1 MISAVSPLSAAGLF
15 LKAYFGL
22 PQQVCSLRTVNVKIR
37 SPQRLMMNDLA
48 QRFAENPILRPQDLR
63 PSVAGMEV
71 TCLLNPGVFR
81 YQGKTWL
88 LVRVAER
95 PAQVEGKT
103 SFPILSPDGRLEILE
118 FKSDDPRLDLSDPRV
133 IHFDGRDYLTTLSH
147 LRLLASDDGIV
158 FSEPE
163 NNQAMMGSGELETY
177 GIEDCR
183 VTQIDGNYFLTYTQV
198 SSHGVGV
205 GLRTTRDWKHFVHA
219 GMIFA
224 PHNKDCALFE
234 EKIGD
239 KYYALH
245 RPSSPELGGNYI
257 WLAESPDLVHWGNHR
272 CIAHSRAGYWDS
284 ARVGAGAA
292 PIRTA
297 EGWLEIYHGA
307 TKENRYCLGALL
319 LDLLEPW
326 RVLARSETPIM
337 EPSTCYEQEGFFGQ
351 VIFTNGH
358 LIDGDRITIYY
369 GAADSVICA
378 AHLSIQSIL
387 ASLAPVAGAKA

>member
-1 MISAVSPLSAAGLF
+1 
-15 LKAYFGL
+15 
-22 PQQVCSLRTVNVKIR
+22 
-37 SPQRLMMNDLA
+37 MNDLA
-48 QRFAENPILRPQDLR
+48 QRFEQNPILRPCDLR
-63 PSVAGMEV
+63 PSVRGMEV

-81 YQGKTWL
+81 YQDKTWL

-95 PAQVEGKT
+95 PAQVPGKT
-103 SFPILSPDGRLEILE
+103 SFPILSPEGRLDIIE
-118 FKSDDPRLDLSDPRV
+118 FNSSDPRLDLRDPRV
-133 IHFDGRDYLTTLSH
+133 INFDGRDYLTTLSH
-147 LRLLASDDGIV
+147 LRLLASDDGIH
-158 FSEPE
+158 FAEPE
-163 NNQAMMGSGELETY
+163 QSPPLMGSGELETY

-183 VTQIDGNYFLTYTQV
+183 VAKIDATYCLTYTQV
-198 SSHGVGV
+198 SNHGVGV
-205 GLRTTRDWKHFVHA
+205 GLRTTRDWKQFSHE
-219 GMIFA
+219 GMILP

-234 EKIGD
+234 ERIGG

-257 WLAESPDLVHWGNHR
+257 WLAESPDLVHWGRHH
-272 CIAHSRAGYWDS
+272 CLAHSREGCWDS

-319 LDLLEPW
+319 LHLDEPW

-337 EPSTCYEQEGFFGQ
+337 EPLAPYEQEGFFGK

-358 LIDGDRITIYY
+358 LVDGDQLTLYY

-378 AHLSIQSIL
+378 AHLSIQRIL
-387 ASLAPVAGAKA
+387 DSLAPAKRENA

>member
-1 MISAVSPLSAAGLF
+1 
-15 LKAYFGL
+15 
-22 PQQVCSLRTVNVKIR
+22 
-37 SPQRLMMNDLA
+37 MNDLA
-48 QRFAENPILRPQDLR
+48 RRFVENPILRPQDLR
-63 PSVAGMEV
+63 PSVEGMEV

-81 YQGKTWL
+81 YEGKTWL

-95 PAQVEGKT
+95 PAQVAGKT
-103 SFPILSPDGRLEILE
+103 SFPILSPEGRLEVLE
-118 FKSDDPRLDLSDPRV
+118 FDSIDPRLDLTDPRV
-133 IHFDGRDYLTTLSH
+133 ISFDGQDYLTTLSH
-147 LRLLASDDGIV
+147 LRLVVSSDGV
-158 FSEPE
+158 HFAEPE
-163 NNQAMMGSGELETY
+163 QSPPMMGIGELETY

-183 VTQIDGNYFLTYTQV
+183 VAQIGDAYHLTYTQV
-198 SSHGVGV
+198 SSNGVGV
-205 GLRTTRDWKHFVHA
+205 GLRTTRDWKNFEQQ

-234 EKIGD
+234 EQIGG

-257 WLAESPDLVHWGNHR
+257 WLAESHDLVHWGRHR
-272 CIAHSRAGYWDS
+272 CLAHSREGYWDS

-297 EGWLEIYHGA
+297 AGWLEIYHGA

-319 LDLLEPW
+319 LDLEEPW
-326 RVLARSETPIM
+326 RVLARSEAPIM
-337 EPSTCYEQEGFFGQ
+337 EPLAPYEQEGFFGH

-358 LIDGDRITIYY
+358 LVDGDCVTIYY

-378 AHLSIQSIL
+378 ARLSIQGIL
-387 ASLAPVAGAKA
+387 ASLGTPQGATA

>member
-1 MISAVSPLSAAGLF
+1 M
-15 LKAYFGL
+15 
-22 PQQVCSLRTVNVKIR
+22 T
-37 SPQRLMMNDLA
+37 DLA
-48 QRFAENPILRPQDLR
+48 RRFEQNPILRPRDVR
-63 PSVAGMEV
+63 PSVEGMEV

-81 YQGKTWL
+81 YRDKTWL

-103 SFPILSPDGRLEILE
+103 SFPILSPEGRMEVLE
-118 FKSDDPRLDLSDPRV
+118 FDSSDPRLNLSDPRV
-133 IHFDGRDYLTTLSH
+133 INFDGRDYLTTLSH
-147 LRLLASDDGIV
+147 LRLLSSEDGV
-158 FSEPE
+158 TFTEPE
-163 NNQAMMGSGELETY
+163 QSQPLMGSGELETY

-183 VTQIDGNYFLTYTQV
+183 VAKIGETYYLTYTQV
-198 SSHGVGV
+198 SNNGVGV
-205 GLRTTRDWKHFVHA
+205 GLRTTRNWKDFVHA

-224 PHNKDCALFE
+224 PHNKDCAVFE
-234 EKIGD
+234 GQIGG

-257 WLAESPDLVHWGNHR
+257 WLAESPDLVHWGGHR
-272 CIAHSRAGYWDS
+272 CLAHTREGYWDS
-284 ARVGAGAA
+284 ARIGAGAA

-307 TKENRYCLGALL
+307 TKANRYCLGALL
-319 LDLLEPW
+319 LDLDEPW

-337 EPSTCYEQEGFFGQ
+337 EPLAPYEQEGFFGH

-358 LIDGDRITIYY
+358 VVDGDCITIYY

-378 AHLSIQSIL
+378 ARLSIQSIL
-387 ASLAPVAGAKA
+387 ASLHTPQGAKA

>member
-1 MISAVSPLSAAGLF
+1 MRAQRADPQNDKGLTM
-15 LKAYFGL
+15 K
-22 PQQVCSLRTVNVKIR
+22 
-37 SPQRLMMNDLA
+37 DLA
-48 QRFAENPILRPQDLR
+48 KRFEQNPILRPRDLR
-63 PSVAGMEV
+63 PSVEGMEV

-95 PAQVEGKT
+95 PVQIAGMT
-103 SFPILSPDGRLEILE
+103 SFPILSPDGRLEVLE
-118 FKSDDPRLDLSDPRV
+118 FDSSDSRLDLSDPRV
-133 IHFDGRDYLTTLSH
+133 ISYDGRDYLTTLSH
-147 LRLLASDDGIV
+147 LRLLVSDDGIT
-158 FSEPE
+158 FKEPE
-163 NNQAMMGSGELETY
+163 QGVPLMGNGELETY

-183 VTQIDGNYFLTYTQV
+183 VARIDETYYLTYTQV
-198 SSHGVGV
+198 SSNGVGV
-205 GLRTTRDWKHFVHA
+205 GLRTTRDWKTFVCE
-219 GMIFA
+219 GMIFP

-234 EKIGD
+234 ERIGG

-257 WLAESPDLVHWGNHR
+257 WLAESPDLIHWGRHR
-272 CIAHSRAGYWDS
+272 CLAHSREGLWDS

-297 EGWLEIYHGA
+297 AGWLEIYHGA

-319 LDLLEPW
+319 LDLNEPW

-337 EPSTCYEQEGFFGQ
+337 EPSTPYELEGFFGQ

-358 LIDGDRITIYY
+358 LVDGDRITMYY
-369 GAADSVICA
+369 GAADSVICG
-378 AHLSIQSIL
+378 AHLSISSIL
-387 ASLAPVAGAKA
+387 ASLSTTQGARV

>member
-1 MISAVSPLSAAGLF
+1 M
-15 LKAYFGL
+15 
-22 PQQVCSLRTVNVKIR
+22 T
-37 SPQRLMMNDLA
+37 NDLA
-48 QRFAENPILRPQDLR
+48 IRFEQNPILRPQDLR
-63 PSVAGMEV
+63 PSVPGMEV

-81 YQGKTWL
+81 FQDKTWL

-95 PAQVEGKT
+95 PAQQPGKT
-103 SFPILSPDGRLEILE
+103 SFPILKPDGRVEVLE
-118 FKSDDPRLDLSDPRV
+118 FDSSDPRLDLSDPRV
-133 IHFDGRDYLTTLSH
+133 ITFDGSDYLTTLSH
-147 LRLLASDDGIV
+147 LRLLVSDDGV
-158 FSEPE
+158 SFAEPE
-163 NNQAMMGSGELETY
+163 GNRPLMGTGELETY

-183 VTQIDGNYFLTYTQV
+183 VTELDGKFCLTYTQV

-205 GLRTTRDWKHFVHA
+205 GLRTTRDWKNFVHE
-219 GMIFA
+219 GMILP

-234 EKIGD
+234 ERIGG

-257 WLAESPDLVHWGNHR
+257 WLAESPDLVHWGRHR
-272 CIAHSRAGYWDS
+272 CLAHSRDGYWDS

-307 TKENRYCLGALL
+307 NKENRYCLGALL
-319 LDLLEPW
+319 LDLNEPW
-326 RVLARSETPIM
+326 RVLARSENPIM
-337 EPSTCYEQEGFFGQ
+337 EPQAPYEKEGFFGQ

-358 LIDGDRITIYY
+358 LVDGDRLTLYY

-378 AHLSIQSIL
+378 ATLSIRQIL
-387 ASLAPVAGAKA
+387 ASLETGRGASA